1 MSRIQGTNSMRIK
14 TKDMAYAA
22 LMAVLLAACSWLS
35 VPAAVPFTMQTF
47 GVFCALLILGGRLG
61 TVSILVYILLGAAG
75 LPVFSGF
82 RGGLSVLLGPTG
94 GYIAGF
100 LICGLWCC
108 LVEKHMHK
116 LPMLIAGNLLCYAF
130 GTAWFVIVYS
140 AAGKAVSVAGAVMT
154 CVVSYMVPD
163 AAKLALALY
172 LSGRIKKY
180 VFPKAAEGSA
190 ESTQK

>member
-1 MSRIQGTNSMRIK
+1 
-14 TKDMAYAA
+14 
-22 LMAVLLAACSWLS
+22 
-35 VPAAVPFTMQTF
+35 
-47 GVFCALLILGGRLG
+47 
-61 TVSILVYILLGAAG
+61 
-75 LPVFSGF
+75 
-82 RGGLSVLLGPTG
+82 
-94 GYIAGF
+94 
-100 LICGLWCC
+100 
-108 LVEKHMHK
+108 MHK

-154 CVVSYMVPD
+154 CVVPYMVPD